1 MFKEFTLANANLI
14 YQYICTK
21 GQMISIGGTH
31 MAELDLDMA
40 MCVLLHGNRGESGNS
55 KQWEWQLATARQD
68 KRQSVQSV
76 VGLSGGKGGLK
87 VVHMFMYFGPGIAGK
102 KDSAKLQ
109 SGTTSRPTITLCV
122 LWFCCLADNQC
133 F

>member
-1 MFKEFTLANANLI
+1 
-14 YQYICTK
+14 
-21 GQMISIGGTH
+21 
-31 MAELDLDMA
+31 MAELDLAMA

>member
-1 MFKEFTLANANLI
+1 
-14 YQYICTK
+14 
-21 GQMISIGGTH
+21 
-31 MAELDLDMA
+31 MAELDLAMA
-40 MCVLLHGNRGESGNS
+40 MCVLLHGNRGEPGNS
-55 KQWEWQLATARQD
+55 KHWEWQLATARQD

>member
-1 MFKEFTLANANLI
+1 
-14 YQYICTK
+14 
-21 GQMISIGGTH
+21 MISIGGTH
-31 MAELDLDMA
+31 MAELDLAMA

-55 KQWEWQLATARQD
+55 KHWEWQLATARQD

-122 LWFCCLADNQC
+122 LWFCRQPMFLDVLFCLFHC
-133 F
+133 SSI